1 MFMTK
6 IILRY
11 KYNVHL
17 ICNNIFIFYN
27 NFQNIKNLMY

>member
-11 KYNVHL
+11 KVHL
-17 ICNNIFIFYN
+17 ICNNFFIFYN